1 MRCSQK
7 KIKSFPCLTDNP
19 RKMEIS
25 IQRVWLLLKK
35 RWVDHQKMYWLGMLA
50 MAGIMAVVFLMSTSP
65 YFNRSGL
72 EYRFQE
78 IFFFQGLVFSGGI
91 FSATLLSQFAEK
103 PTGIQALMLP
113 ASALEK
119 IMTAILYSNL
129 LFPLVYGIFIYP
141 VLLLAHFVDVQI
153 QGNINILYDFQS
165 QNIWGFITLCLLAQ
179 NFVLLCSVIFK
190 RHVIIKTAIV
200 GCMLFFGFYYLND
213 KLAATLV
220 KDVQPT
226 TTVSLSDEISTYLIN
241 TRKMKDPNKEMTQT
255 SYLYVAAAP
264 FNSIRFDIFDSVGVY
279 VELPK
284 RHAYLFNI
292 IFHGSW
298 VLLCWLATWFRLREK
313 QV

>member
-1 MRCSQK
+1 
-7 KIKSFPCLTDNP
+7 
-19 RKMEIS
+19 MEIS
-25 IQRVWLLLKK
+25 VQRLWLLLKK

-50 MAGIMAVVFLMSTSP
+50 IMGIMAILFLVFTSP
-65 YFNRSGL
+65 FFNKSGL
-72 EYRFQE
+72 EYRIQE
-78 IFFFQGLVFSGGI
+78 LFFFLGLVFSGGI

-103 PTGIQALMLP
+103 STGIQTLMLP
-113 ASALEK
+113 ASGLEK
-119 IMTAILYSNL
+119 IIVAILYSNV
-129 LFPLVYGIFIYP
+129 LFPLVYVAFIYP
-141 VLLLAHFVDVQI
+141 VLLLAHFVDVQV

-165 QNIWGFITLCLLAQ
+165 QNIWSLITMFLLTQ

-190 RHVIIKTAIV
+190 RYVIIKTAIV
-200 GCMLFFGFYYLND
+200 GSMLFFGFYYMND

-226 TTVSLSDEISTYLIN
+226 ITVSLSDEISTYLIN
-241 TRKMKDPNKEMTQT
+241 TRKMKDPNKEMAQT
-255 SYLYVAAAP
+255 TYHYEAAAP

-298 VLLCWLATWFRLREK
+298 ALLCWLAIWFRLREK

>member
-1 MRCSQK
+1 
-7 KIKSFPCLTDNP
+7 
-19 RKMEIS
+19 MEIS
-25 IQRVWLLLKK
+25 IQRLWLLLKK
-35 RWVDHQKMYWLGMLA
+35 RWVDHQKMYWLGMMA
-50 MAGIMAVVFLMSTSP
+50 IAGIMTIIFLIFTST

-72 EYRFQE
+72 EYRMQE
-78 IFFFQGLVFSGGI
+78 FFFFQGLIISGGM
-91 FSATLLSQFAEK
+91 FSATLLSHFAEK
-103 PTGIQALMLP
+103 SIDIQVLMLP
-113 ASALEK
+113 ASTLEK
-119 IMTAILYSNL
+119 IMIAILYSNA
-129 LFPLVYGIFIYP
+129 LFPLTYVAFIYP
-141 VLLLAHFVDVQI
+141 VLLLAHFVDVQV

-165 QNIWGFITLCLLAQ
+165 QSIWSLITIFLLTQ

-190 RHVIIKTAIV
+190 RYVIIKTAIV

-241 TRKMKDPNKEMTQT
+241 TRKMEDPNKEMTQT
-255 SYLYVAAAP
+255 LYHYVAAAP

-284 RHAYLFNI
+284 PHAYLFNI
-292 IFHGSW
+292 VFLGSW